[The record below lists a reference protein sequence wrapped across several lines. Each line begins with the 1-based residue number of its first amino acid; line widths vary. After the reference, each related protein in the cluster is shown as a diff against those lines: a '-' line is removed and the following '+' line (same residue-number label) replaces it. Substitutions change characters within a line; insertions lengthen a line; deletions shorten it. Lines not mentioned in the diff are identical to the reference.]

1 MTVASLAKVILGDLC
16 VSSSGRTASSPKRS
30 LMGVNLVAL
39 ESEVLCELSIHLPL
53 GLPCN
58 LFEMPWRIMPFAL
71 STRPLDCGCL
81 TKAKQTFVLIYKQ
94 NSLNTLLSN

>member
-1 MTVASLAKVILGDLC
+1 M
-16 VSSSGRTASSPKRS
+16 SSFGRTASSPKRS

-58 LFEMPWRIMPFAL
+58 LFEMPWRIMLFAV
-71 STRPLDCGCL
+71 SMRPLGCGCL
-81 TKAKQTFVLIYKQ
+81 TEARQTFVPICKQ
-94 NSLNTLLSN
+94 NSLNTSLSN